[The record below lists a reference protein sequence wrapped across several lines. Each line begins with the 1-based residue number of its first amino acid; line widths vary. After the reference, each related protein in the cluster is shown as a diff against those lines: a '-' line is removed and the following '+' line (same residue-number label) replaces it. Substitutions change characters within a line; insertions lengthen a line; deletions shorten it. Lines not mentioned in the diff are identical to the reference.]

1 MNGGTRAYGKSKSKQ
16 IWVYVGG
23 WVGAC
28 VHMCVTRAQSC
39 WVLCDPVD
47 YSSPGSSVHVIS
59 QARILEWVAI
69 SFSRGSSLYL
79 DASQGYEI
87 VSFHTGKGI
96 RSQIHKGSS
105 VNGIF
110 QARILEWVAISF
122 SRESSLPRNR
132 TQVFC
137 TAGMLFTV

>member
-96 RSQIHKGSS
+96 RSQIHKGSLS
-105 VNGIF
+105 RVKEFVLYSKG
-110 QARILEWVAISF
+110 QRIHWRIKKDNLIKFEVTNII
-122 SRESSLPRNR
+122 L
-132 TQVFC
+132 
-137 TAGMLFTV
+137 TAL